1 LASVATGNWNVAVTG
16 AGIAGTSVAA
26 ELAPQVRTILIERE
40 TQPARIENKWAGL
53 RSFPRDG
60 VPTIGFD
67 RKAKDFFVLARQS
80 GYGIQ
85 SAPAL
90 ARLAAAIV
98 VGRPIPPNVIDQ
110 GVEAAGLSPHKLE
123 RAA

>member
-1 LASVATGNWNVAVTG
+1 VIG
-16 AGIAGTSVAA
+16 AGIAGASVAA

-53 RSFPRDG
+53 RSFQRDG
-60 VPTIGFD
+60 VPIVGFD
-67 RKAKDFFVLARQS
+67 RKAKDFFCLAGQS

-90 ARLAAAIV
+90 ARLAAAIA
-98 VGRPIPPNVIDQ
+98 VGRPIPPNVVDQ
-110 GVEAAGLSPHKLE
+110 GVEAADLFPHKLE